1 MRARF
6 RARRRS
12 RRPSHERCHHCY
24 ERSNEAIQS
33 RCNRSR
39 LPDCLASLAREID
52 DTRPLLGV
60 ATCERTLAAAA
71 CAESFEPVHRLKFST
86 LSCPRFLWTPY
97 CPEKLEDDSVEGNGK
112 TMIDE
117 AGLVGSE
124 G

>member
-60 ATCERTLAAAA
+60 ATWERTLAAAA
-71 CAESFEPVHRLKFST
+71 CAESFEPVHRLKLST
-86 LSCPRFLWTPY
+86 PT
-97 CPEKLEDDSVEGNGK
+97 
-112 TMIDE
+112 
-117 AGLVGSE
+117 GLPDIGVGSM
-124 G
+124 GTNAVALTRRGRGAAPSFQ